1 MMAFVGPPYHPAVP
15 PYATSHSLCQA
26 LFISLPPRSPIPTP
40 KAPPSYHLCADVL
53 AQPGPPSATPHITHH
68 TPSGLQELV
77 VELLPSPQRCL
88 DLIHGLLPQLA
99 SEVYR
104 AFIAEV
110 CTSTLTIPS
119 LEHLASKLLQHWQS
133 PPSTPACKSP
143 SATWCCTLH
152 LKVSWAC
159 LRRKCCLEDKTRPAC
174 M

>member
-1 MMAFVGPPYHPAVP
+1 MMAFVTPHTTPQSPPIPLLTASAKICSYPSP
-15 PYATSHSLCQA
+15 
-26 LFISLPPRSPIPTP
+26 PIPTP
-40 KAPPSYHLCADVL
+40 TPVPPYHLRADVL
-53 AQPGPPSATPHITHH
+53 AHPGPPSATPHTTYH

-99 SEVYR
+99 SEVYQ

-110 CTSTLTIPS
+110 CTSKLTIPS
-119 LEHLASKLLQHWQS
+119 LEHLVSELLQHRRS
-133 PPSTPACKSP
+133 PPSTPACRSP

-152 LKVSWAC
+152 VKVSWGC
-159 LRRKCCLEDKTRPAC
+159 LRTECCSEDKTRPAC